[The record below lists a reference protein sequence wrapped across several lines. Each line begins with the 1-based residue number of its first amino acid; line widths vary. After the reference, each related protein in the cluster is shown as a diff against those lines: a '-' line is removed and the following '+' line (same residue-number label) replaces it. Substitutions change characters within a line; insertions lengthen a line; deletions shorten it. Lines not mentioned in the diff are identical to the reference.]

1 MTGPLDIGLTLV
13 KTVGPPTRN
22 LFSIMCDA
30 ALAKERVLVAQ
41 QRRSLAERFNVAPT
55 VIDAL
60 MERELETRE
69 STSHGMRLEVKE
81 PSTGLWTGERIGGDV
96 YVSVRNEWV
105 HPATLTKM
113 AATLEV
119 PGWDA
124 HVDVTSEDK
133 DRLIPGMTAHSI
145 KLRWS

>member
-22 LFSIMCDA
+22 LFSIMRDA

-81 PSTGLWTGERIGGDV
+81 PSTGLWTGEC
-96 YVSVRNEWV
+96 
-105 HPATLTKM
+105 
-113 AATLEV
+113 
-119 PGWDA
+119 
-124 HVDVTSEDK
+124 
-133 DRLIPGMTAHSI
+133 
-145 KLRWS
+145 